1 MDLDHRQTDF
11 FDRNGYLVFEHAF
24 DDREVA
30 ELRLAAA
37 QLLEFLLNASLA
49 NRRTSA
55 RLDLRELPD
64 GVPAVRK
71 IQPFVD
77 IAPRFAELARDPR
90 LVRPIAQ
97 LQHGQ
102 PELMEDKFSFK
113 QRIPIALPGLHVRR
127 GMDDHFHA
135 HADYAYHANHGYP
148 ENIVTSAIVLDDCTP
163 DNGPFHVWPGTH
175 KSYVPHEPLG
185 ESSHVVPPHR
195 LDGPG
200 VDVLAPAGS
209 VIFFSDL
216 VVHSSGP
223 NATPD
228 PRRILFFSYCLRGSM
243 PDADTRNGPLR
254 KTEELYEAR
263 YREMVA
269 AGTYDDTE
277 VHA

>member
-1 MDLDHRQTDF
+1 MDLELGQTDF
-11 FDRNGYLVFEHAF
+11 FDRNGYLLLERAF
-24 DDREVA
+24 DAAEVA
-30 ELRLAAA
+30 ELRREAAELLA
-37 QLLEFLLNASLA
+37 FLVNASVA
-49 NRRTSA
+49 NGRTSA

-64 GVPAVRK
+64 GTRGVRK

-77 IAPRFAELARDPR
+77 LVPRFAALARDPR

-97 LQHGQ
+97 LQRSE

-113 QRIPIALPGLHVRR
+113 QRIAGALPGLHIRR

-135 HADYAYHANHGYP
+135 HADYAYHADHGYP
-148 ENIVTSAIVLDDCTP
+148 TNIVTCAIVLDDCTP

-175 KSYVPHEPLG
+175 KTFVPHEPLG
-185 ESSHVVPPHR
+185 DSSHIVPAER
-195 LDGPG
+195 LEGEG
-200 VDVLAPAGS
+200 LDVLAPAGS

-228 PRRILFFSYCLRGSM
+228 PRRILFFSYCPRGSM

-254 KTEELYEAR
+254 RAEEQFEAR
-263 YREMVA
+263 YRAMVA
-269 AGTYDDTE
+269 AGTYQE